1 MSRRFVLVLLTALTV
16 GSLYAQPTI
25 NIAANAAADSAAT
38 GNVARGELISIYG
51 TNLATSLGANIW

>member
-1 MSRRFVLVLLTALTV
+1 MGKRIVVLSFLVISAGFLQ
-16 GSLYAQPTI
+16 AQPVVSI
-25 NIAANAAADSAAT
+25 VANAAANSVAT

>member
-1 MSRRFVLVLLTALTV
+1 MGKRWVLVSLAVAVV

-25 NIAANAAADSAAT
+25 SIVANAAADSVAT
-38 GNVARGELISIYG
+38 GNVARGELFSIYG